1 MNILVV
7 DDEPLARARLR
18 RLIEAVSGRHCVGE
32 AADGAQAVALCRQLC
47 PDVVLLDIRMP
58 GPDGL
63 ATARA
68 LAALPRPPAVV
79 FTTAHGEFA
88 LGAFEAGAVHYLL
101 KPVSAQRLDQALAR
115 VTVSPADLLV
125 YGSGGQRRIALDE
138 VLYLRAE
145 AKYVTVHCRD
155 GEWLM
160 EESLARLAARY
171 TPRLLRIHRALLVN
185 TRQVVALQRT
195 NDGRL
200 WVRVAGVSE
209 PLPVS
214 RRLATAVQRAL
225 RGA

>member
-18 RLIEAVSGRHCVGE
+18 RLIEAVSGRHCVAE

-47 PDVVLLDIRMP
+47 PEVVLLDIRMP

-68 LAALPRPPAVV
+68 LAALPQPPAVV
-79 FTTAHGEFA
+79 FTTAHGGFA

-115 VTVSPADLLV
+115 VTVSPPELQV
-125 YGSGGQRRIALDE
+125 YGSGCQQRIALDD

-160 EESLARLAARY
+160 EESLTRLAARY
-171 TPRLLRIHRALLVN
+171 TPPLLRVHRALLVN
-185 TRQVVALQRT
+185 SRQVVALQRT
-195 NDGRL
+195 SDGRL
-200 WVRVAGVSE
+200 WVRLAGLPA
-209 PLPVS
+209 PLSVS